1 MGTAA
6 PRERTDNDVTVMDQ
20 GLRCV
25 VGAAAVGILLGG
37 LTACGGGSAAGP
49 AEATDAGEG
58 SPAPS
63 GGTQDD
69 DAGSEAEGAA
79 EPVPASSEGPAQNW
93 PEPELPAEA
102 AEQTEEGV
110 EAALRYWFE
119 TRQYARNT
127 GDTAPLEAASYS
139 ECGFC
144 SQQIGL
150 VEETYEAGW
159 LVQELDEVTENFV
172 RFEDEGMATAIFLL
186 DAGAYELYWEGD
198 LHEEAEGEVGT
209 GWSAAFA
216 FENGSWVVADLRHF
230 ASANEVEE
238 ELEESM

>member
-6 PRERTDNDVTVMDQ
+6 PRERTDNDVTGMDQ

-119 TRQYARNT
+119 ALQYARNT
-127 GDTAPLEAASYS
+127 GDVGPLVEASA
-139 ECGFC
+139 EDCGFC
-144 SQQIGL
+144 AAEAEL
-150 VEETYEAGW
+150 VEETYENGW
-159 LVQELDEVTENFV
+159 FVQELDEVGEIYV
-172 RFEDEGMATAIFLL
+172 RMEDEDIATSIFTL
-186 DAGAYELYWEGD
+186 DTGFFELYWDGSLNDEGGG
-198 LHEEAEGEVGT
+198 EAGT
-209 GWSAAFA
+209 GWSAAYTY
-216 FENGSWVVADLRHF
+216 EHGTWRVADLLYLGDEGD
-230 ASANEVEE
+230 ADS
-238 ELEESM
+238 LEEGQ

>member
-6 PRERTDNDVTVMDQ
+6 PRERTDNDVTGMDQ

-110 EAALRYWFE
+110 EAALRHWFE

-144 SQQIGL
+144 SQQIGQI
-150 VEETYEAGW
+150 EETYEDGW
-159 LVQELDEVTENFV
+159 YVQELDEVGNMFIRLE
-172 RFEDEGMATAIFLL
+172 EDNIATGIFLL
-186 DAGAYELYWEGD
+186 DQGGFEAYWQDELVN
-198 LHEEAEGEVGT
+198 EGENREST
-209 GWSAAFA
+209 GWSAALTY
-216 FENGSWVVADLRHF
+216 ESDRWVVADLVYVG
-230 ASANEVEE
+230 SADEVESE
-238 ELEESM
+238 IEGAS

>member
-6 PRERTDNDVTVMDQ
+6 PRERTDNDVTGMDQ

-127 GDTAPLEAASYS
+127 GDTAPLEAASDAN
-139 ECGFC
+139 CALC
-144 SQQIGL
+144 NQQIERI
-150 VEETYEAGW
+150 EETYENGW
-159 LVQELDEVTENFV
+159 YVQEADEIDQLFV
-172 RFEDEGMATAIFLL
+172 RLEEEELATAIFTLNQ
-186 DAGAYELYWEGD
+186 GAYAGYWDGELIDEIEGKS
-198 LHEEAEGEVGT
+198 ER
-209 GWSAAFA
+209 GWTVAVTYVDDK
-216 FENGSWVVADLRHF
+216 WVVADLLF
-230 ASANEVEE
+230 VGEPDEE
-238 ELEESM
+238 AA

>member
-6 PRERTDNDVTVMDQ
+6 PRERTDNDVTGMDQ
-20 GLRCV
+20 RLRCV

-127 GDTAPLEAASYS
+127 GDTAPLEAASDAN
-139 ECGFC
+139 CVFC
-144 SQQIGL
+144 DDQIQQ
-150 VEETYEAGW
+150 VQEAYDHGW
-159 LVQELDEVTENFV
+159 YVQELDEISNIFIRLE
-172 RFEDEGMATAIFLL
+172 EDDIATGIFLL
-186 DAGAYELYWEGD
+186 TQASYEAYVDGELVGES
-198 LHEEAEGEVGT
+198 EAEEEK
-209 GWSAAFA
+209 GWSVALVHD
-216 FENGSWVVADLRHF
+216 GTHWIVADLVYVGSGEG
-230 ASANEVEE
+230 AEE
-238 ELEESM
+238 EG